1 MICWIA
7 KIYLASYQSIK
18 QQRKRVGYKDT
29 LDVAK
34 KAAEVA
40 QKKEQQLV
48 HGEFY
53 PQWKWDNNLDVA

>member
-1 MICWIA
+1 M
-7 KIYLASYQSIK
+7 
-18 QQRKRVGYKDT
+18 VGYRDT
-29 LDVAK
+29 SDVAK

-53 PQWKWDNNLDVA
+53 P